1 MHKDILKIKTELDK
15 QAAKLDLSKRY
26 DYEFHSCADHILSS
40 GSMAYRSKLSGY
52 TKEVHRLFNEIFN
65 ILEVE
70 QKLEGMYSGDMLNTS
85 EHKAALHSHYRL
97 GDKNLPDQ
105 DFVKKIRDKA
115 SLHSSKIFKN
125 LVTFGIGGSFEGP
138 KLLIEFMRKGTDTP
152 DSFFITGPDP
162 SEFEQVVKPLI
173 NKDTFYIFSSK
184 SFSTEETLQ
193 SLAWVSK
200 HLNADNC
207 LAITANPEQALKLG
221 FDKTCIIEFPEE
233 VGGRYSIWSPI
244 SAPSIIYSNKSTDNT
259 PGASSDSLQWDEFI
273 GGGAE
278 TDARLL
284 NVQDGRANYLEFLKT
299 LSFSDLWH
307 SNFLGKENRVV
318 LSYSWQLRSFT
329 NYVQQ
334 LEMESLGKKACKH
347 SVFKKTGQNIFGGY
361 GPTAQ
366 HSYYQLLHQGTS
378 NSCAD
383 FVSLNNAGLLQ
394 WSQEQSQSDLFTDG
408 NLNNELQEIER
419 VNSNIPSNLFKID
432 GIAGLGFLLASWE
445 HRTFVTAA
453 MLEINPFDQ
462 FGVSAGKIVS
472 KKYFNEHGD

>member
-15 QAAKLDLSKRY
+15 HASKLDLSKRY
-26 DYEFHSCADHILSS
+26 DYEFHSCEDHNLSF
-40 GSMAYRSKLSGY
+40 GSMSYRSKLSGY
-52 TKEVHRLFNEIFN
+52 TKEVHRLFNEVFS

-70 QKLEGMYSGDMLNTS
+70 QKLQSMYSGDILNTS
-85 EHKAALHSHYRL
+85 ENRAALHSHYRL
-97 GDKNLPDQ
+97 GEKNLPDK
-105 DFVKKIRDKA
+105 DFVKKIRNKA
-115 SLHSSKIFKN
+115 SFHSCKN

-138 KLLIEFMRKGTDTP
+138 KLLIEFMRKGTDVP
-152 DSFFITGPDP
+152 NSYFVTGPDP

-193 SLAWVSK
+193 SLSWVSK
-200 HLNADNC
+200 HLSADNC
-207 LAITANPEQALKLG
+207 LAITANPEQALQLG
-221 FDKTCIIEFPEE
+221 FDKSCIVEFPEE

-244 SAPSIIYSNKSTDNT
+244 SAPSIIYCNKSTDIT
-259 PGASSDSLQWDEFI
+259 LGAPPDNLQWDEFI

-284 NVQDGRANYLEFLKT
+284 NIQVGRANYLEFLKT

-318 LSYSWQLRSFT
+318 LSYSWQLRSFA

-334 LEMESLGKKACKH
+334 LEMESLGKNACKS

-366 HSYYQLLHQGTS
+366 HSYFQLLHQGTS

-383 FVSLNNAGLLQ
+383 FVSAANTGLLQ
-394 WSQEQSQSDLFTDG
+394 WSQETSQIDLFTDG
-408 NLNNELQEIER
+408 HFNNELQEIER
-419 VNSNIPSNLFKID
+419 VNSNIPSNVFKIG
-432 GIAGLGFLLASWE
+432 GIAGLGFLLASCE

>member
-1 MHKDILKIKTELDK
+1 MHKDIAKIKTELDK
-15 QAAKLDLSKRY
+15 HASKLDLSKRY
-26 DYEFHSCADHILSS
+26 DYEFHSCADHSLSF

-70 QKLEGMYSGDMLNTS
+70 QKLQGMYSGDILNTS
-85 EHKAALHSHYRL
+85 ENRAALHSQYRL
-97 GDKNLPDQ
+97 GEKNLPDK
-105 DFVKKIRDKA
+105 DFVKKILDKA
-115 SLHSSKIFKN
+115 GITSFKNFKN

-138 KLLIEFMRKGTDTP
+138 KLLIEFMSKGTDAP
-152 DSFFITGPDP
+152 DSYFVTGPDP
-162 SEFEQVVKPLI
+162 IEFEQVVKPLI
-173 NKDTFYIFSSK
+173 NEDTFYIFSSK

-193 SLAWVSK
+193 SLALIRE
-200 HLNADNC
+200 HLNEKNC
-207 LAITANPEQALKLG
+207 LAITANPDQALKLG
-221 FDKTCIIEFPEE
+221 FDKSCIIEFPEE

-244 SAPSIIYSNKSTDNT
+244 SAPSIIYCNKSTNIT
-259 PGASSDSLQWDEFI
+259 QGEFPNNLQWDEFI

-278 TDARLL
+278 TDSRLL
-284 NVQDGRANYLEFLKT
+284 NIQDGHTNYLEFIKT

-318 LSYSWQLRSFT
+318 LSYSWQLRSFA

-334 LEMESLGKKACKH
+334 LEMESLGKNASEN

-366 HSYYQLLHQGTS
+366 HSYFQLLHQGTS

-383 FVSLNNAGLLQ
+383 FVSTTNNGLLQ
-394 WSQEQSQSDLFTDG
+394 WSQEKSQIDLFTDG
-408 NLNNELQEIER
+408 HFNNELKEIER
-419 VNSNIPSNLFKID
+419 VNSNIPSNVFKVD

-445 HRTFVTAA
+445 HRTFISAA

-472 KKYFNEHGD
+472 KKYFLEHGD